1 MEKEILQK
9 IFEINIPQKFS
20 DKEKA
25 VVIDAFLQFSQN
37 PTSASA
43 GYGIEENYSFIRGN
57 LRERYGIKRISL
69 DNIEAFLRESF
80 EEMKKA
86 NDDVYFWRGAIA
98 SYIKEKYMETLLQWY
113 DSLYE
118 ELNEEEKR
126 QFLFLLYALS
136 YAPSINDLCE
146 WFYCFFDKEERLLQ
160 FNLKYL
166 LIRWGLGNELF
177 YRSSRGRTESEFK
190 LFCFLDALRESFKEK
205 IPLDEKQI
213 EDFFN
218 NLPIGDIKLLEKCS
232 KKVFPVCKNR
242 IGRIT
247 QTAPLIVESSKSY
260 FGISPFAL
268 DKIKELIYAKKQNLT
283 KELREKFSGTLNSFT
298 EENYPFVELK
308 NVFEVEGAYFW
319 QIRYV
324 WTPEKTPIEV
334 TILLSPYVFPVIS
347 DYNILDEIREKYSS
361 DLNLIFLLEET
372 LPPVADALSRV
383 SWPKYLVFLF
393 EKKSQKFCIVEIGS
407 LSEEASL
414 AVDSFLSRFFPL
426 LERHIQIGRTYP
438 IYLRDYMENLRFLNQ
453 FPRLVQARNKMLK
466 VEPKIREAIR
476 TKLMEKLGSNWKE
489 IISGKMPDLV
499 KKCEGVIQ
507 RRRDREE
514 AKDFL
519 DGATL
524 GQLIM
529 IVREFSKVFNLN
541 INLVMGFLDIYN
553 QYRNT
558 LEHPLKEPQ
567 KDLDEKD
574 FGNLMRALEYI
585 EDNIC

>member
-1 MEKEILQK
+1 ME
-9 IFEINIPQKFS
+9 N
-20 DKEKA
+20 
-25 VVIDAFLQFSQN
+25 
-37 PTSASA
+37 
-43 GYGIEENYSFIRGN
+43 
-57 LRERYGIKRISL
+57 
-69 DNIEAFLRESF
+69 
-80 EEMKKA
+80 
-86 NDDVYFWRGAIA
+86 
-98 SYIKEKYMETLLQWY
+98 
-113 DSLYE
+113 
-118 ELNEEEKR
+118 
-126 QFLFLLYALS
+126 
-136 YAPSINDLCE
+136 
-146 WFYCFFDKEERLLQ
+146 
-160 FNLKYL
+160 L
-166 LIRWGLGNELF
+166 LIRWGLGN
-177 YRSSRGRTESEFK
+177 K
-190 LFCFLDALRESFKEK
+190 LFERGYEGSRFIPFRFLDALREHYKGK
-205 IPLDEKQI
+205 IPINEKQV
-213 EDFFN
+213 EDFFD

-232 KKVFPVCKNR
+232 KRVFPVYENI

-268 DKIKELIYAKKQNLT
+268 DKIEELIYAKKQNLT
-283 KELREKFSGTLNSFT
+283 KELREKFSDTLNSFIK
-298 EENYPFVELK
+298 ENYPFVELK

-319 QIRYV
+319 QIRYM
-324 WTPEKTPIEV
+324 WTLEKKPIEV
-334 TILLSPYVFPVIS
+334 TILLSPYVFPVTS
-347 DYNILDEIREKYSS
+347 DYNILDEMRKKYSS

-372 LPPVADALSRV
+372 LPPVADALGRV

-393 EKKSQKFCIVEIGS
+393 DKKSQEFCVVEIGS
-407 LSEEASL
+407 LSEEDSL
-414 AVDSFLSRFFPL
+414 AVDSFLSMFLPS
-426 LERHIQIGRTYP
+426 LEKRIQIGRTYP
-438 IYLRDYMENLRFLNQ
+438 TYLRDYMENLRFLNQ

-489 IISGKMPDLV
+489 IINGKMPDLV
-499 KKCEGVIQ
+499 KKCEDVIQ